1 MLEPPLFPLQDMLPT
16 WRRGCLATDRQLS
29 LTLTAAMKVR
39 MSLQHASGAAPV
51 DIDIVVHPEWAPLGA
66 ERFEAL
72 VKANYFNECPLYR
85 NIPGFI
91 IQWGIPADP
100 SAWKQY
106 GEKKIKDDPVK
117 ISNKLGTLSFATS
130 GPSKHSASLQTNP
143 HLRLASP
150 PRLTASR
157 AACHAR
163 RRARQPDL
171 RQLGQQRQ
179 SRRAG
184 LLALRRAGR
193 PGGWSGRARR
203 LRRSRGRRPGGR
215 QESRRGILQPVPEPQ
230 RLEGGCHSRLM
241 KLPGD
246 GRTTLACAGLSNCK
260 TER

>member
-16 WRRGCLATDRQLS
+16 WRRGCASPATDRQLS
-29 LTLTAAMKVR
+29 LALTAAMKVR

-130 GPSKHSASLQTNP
+130 GPSEH
-143 HLRLASP
+143 
-150 PRLTASR
+150 
-157 AACHAR
+157 
-163 RRARQPDL
+163 
-171 RQLGQQRQ
+171 
-179 SRRAG
+179 
-184 LLALRRAGR
+184 
-193 PGGWSGRARR
+193 
-203 LRRSRGRRPGGR
+203 
-215 QESRRGILQPVPEPQ
+215 
-230 RLEGGCHSRLM
+230 
-241 KLPGD
+241 
-246 GRTTLACAGLSNCK
+246 
-260 TER
+260 